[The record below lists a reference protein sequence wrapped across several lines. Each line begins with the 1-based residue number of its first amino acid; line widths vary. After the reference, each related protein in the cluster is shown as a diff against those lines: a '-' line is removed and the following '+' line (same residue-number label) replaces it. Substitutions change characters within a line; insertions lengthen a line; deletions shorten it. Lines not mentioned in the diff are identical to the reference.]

1 MCVCVCVCVCV
12 CACTHVHRVNAGMH
26 ACISLCVCMFMCVYV
41 TVSEKTDH
49 LAPMQFVQYG
59 PKALQRSRR
68 RDFAISTPQCSTA
81 S

>member
-1 MCVCVCVCVCV
+1 MSSLGSVKAFHGSVAAVFCK
-12 CACTHVHRVNAGMH
+12 
-26 ACISLCVCMFMCVYV
+26 LCVPKVKNSHV

-59 PKALQRSRR
+59 PKALQRCRS
-68 RDFAISTPQCSTA
+68 RDFAISMPQCSTA

>member
-1 MCVCVCVCVCV
+1 MQHSSLDNPGIA
-12 CACTHVHRVNAGMH
+12 CAKVK
-26 ACISLCVCMFMCVYV
+26 SELCANPRIVPNRGLHKTYV

-59 PKALQRSRR
+59 PKALQRSRS
-68 RDFAISTPQCSTA
+68 RDFAISMPRCSTA